1 MTESVPER
9 GFVRGLGIEDVVE
22 GGHGGGGGGEEEGG
36 REGKERLGRGVTGER
51 KRQEL
56 AHKLSLWVHDPH

>member
-1 MTESVPER
+1 MTACIPER
-9 GFVRGLGIEDVVE
+9 RLVGRFGIEEVVE
-22 GGHGGGGGGEEEGG
+22 GGHAEGRGG
-36 REGKERLGRGVTGER
+36 RRSDGDGVTGER

>member
-1 MTESVPER
+1 MGGCVPER
-9 GFVRGLGIEDVVE
+9 RLVGRLRVEEVVE
-22 GGHGGGGGGEEEGG
+22 GGHGGG
-36 REGKERLGRGVTGER
+36 REGERGEGATGRSVTGER

>member
-1 MTESVPER
+1 MLLREDMAGAEER
-9 GFVRGLGIEDVVE
+9 RRRGE
-22 GGHGGGGGGEEEGG
+22 